1 VTVRRVV
8 LDLRARAPVWRI
20 GPHVEQQLVA
30 AAPAGWEVVVVST
43 DTSSDGDGGLVPSAE
58 LLEAVS
64 MAEVYFGFGI
74 TPQLFAAAPKLR
86 WVQSAT
92 AGVGGSLFPAMRD
105 SDVLLSNSAGI
116 HAVPMSEYVIAGLLH
131 YWRGLDVAIDQQQ
144 RGQWGRDF
152 YIAADTPVREVGES
166 TVVVVGA
173 GGIGEA
179 VATRLAALGATC
191 VGVRRRADAGV
202 PAGFSRVVG
211 PAGLDEALTAADA
224 VVMAAPGTAA
234 TTKLLSADRL
244 DLLPQ
249 HAVVVNVGRG
259 STIDV
264 AALAAR
270 LADGR
275 LRGAVLDVFD
285 PEPLAADS
293 PLWQLRRALITPH
306 VSAVTVRRFW
316 EREAALFLEN
326 WSRYRTGEPLKNL
339 VDKDAGY

>member
-1 VTVRRVV
+1 
-8 LDLRARAPVWRI
+8 
-20 GPHVEQQLVA
+20 
-30 AAPAGWEVVVVST
+30 
-43 DTSSDGDGGLVPSAE
+43 
-58 LLEAVS
+58 
-64 MAEVYFGFGI
+64 
-74 TPQLFAAAPKLR
+74 
-86 WVQSAT
+86 
-92 AGVGGSLFPAMRD
+92 
-105 SDVLLSNSAGI
+105 
-116 HAVPMSEYVIAGLLH
+116 
-131 YWRGLDVAIDQQQ
+131 
-144 RGQWGRDF
+144 
-152 YIAADTPVREVGES
+152 
-166 TVVVVGA
+166 
-173 GGIGEA
+173 
-179 VATRLAALGATC
+179 
-191 VGVRRRADAGV
+191 
-202 PAGFSRVVG
+202 VVG